1 MALRVVADTNV
12 YVSIFQFGGRL
23 SQILELAV
31 DRAIDLFVSTPIVM
45 ELSGVLAEKFC
56 WSVDRVQQVID
67 TLALFCHSVTP
78 QELVRAAADPDD
90 DRILECALAA
100 NAEVIVSG
108 DTHLLEL
115 KSFRGIPIMNPR
127 QFLDRAPWK
136 V

>member
-56 WSVDRVQQVID
+56 WS
-67 TLALFCHSVTP
+67 
-78 QELVRAAADPDD
+78 
-90 DRILECALAA
+90 
-100 NAEVIVSG
+100 G
-108 DTHLLEL
+108 LEL
-115 KSFRGIPIMNPR
+115 LQPSRPAR
-127 QFLDRAPWK
+127 DRALRPRGGHGQAQPGVGHSSEGGVK
-136 V
+136 GDELLTS